1 MVFFTRSIKSVIS
14 SSVKSSSVGTGLR
27 GITRTCPGAKGFKF
41 TEQNESAVR
50 AKIWEMGSGM
60 KPKGKKRSLSMRG
73 QPVRQER
80 RSLREWIELR
90 KRVEK
95 EMIPAFRYW
104 FVIDINSV
112 LRNG

>member
-1 MVFFTRSIKSVIS
+1 
-14 SSVKSSSVGTGLR
+14 
-27 GITRTCPGAKGFKF
+27 
-41 TEQNESAVR
+41 
-50 AKIWEMGSGM
+50 MGSGM

-80 RSLREWIELR
+80 RSLREWIELG
-90 KRVEK
+90 KSVEK